1 MTTLFP
7 VEIKS
12 ATLRRRGKT
21 LVGPIDLRLQGQGT
35 TIVIG
40 PNGSGKTSFL
50 RMLHGIAR
58 LGNGSITWACPE
70 AEARTKQAF
79 VFQHPIM
86 MRRSVLNNIA
96 YPLLLSGMS
105 RAQAKE
111 RAAVA
116 ATEVGLGDA
125 LTRSATYLSG
135 GERQKL
141 ALARALITKP
151 ELLFLDEPSAALDG
165 RSTREI
171 EEILTR
177 ASAAGTRLI
186 MSTHDM
192 GQARRLAS
200 EILFLLNGNIHEHCP
215 AEDFFV
221 GPKTVQ
227 ANAFLNGDIV
237 E

>member
-7 VEIKS
+7 VEIKA
-12 ATLRRRGKT
+12 ATLQRRGKT
-21 LVGPIDLRLQGQGT
+21 LVGPISLNLEGQGT

-58 LGNGSITWACPE
+58 LGNGSISWACPE
-70 AEARTKQAF
+70 IEARSKQAF
-79 VFQHPIM
+79 VFQQPIM
-86 MRRSVLNNIA
+86 MRRSVVNNIA
-96 YPLLLSGMS
+96 YPLVLRGMA
-105 RAQAKE
+105 RAQAKT
-111 RAAVA
+111 RAVEA

-151 ELLFLDEPSAALDG
+151 ELLFLDEPSASLDG

-192 GQARRLAS
+192 GQARRLAT
-200 EILFLLNGNIHEHCP
+200 EVLFLLNGEIHEHLP
-215 AEDFFV
+215 AEKFFT
-221 GPKTVQ
+221 GAITAQ
-227 ANAFLNGDIV
+227 ASAFLNGDIV